1 MAQLPPD
8 SQPATW
14 PHSSSLAAMA
24 WPASARPLSPRTA
37 PVTAILAA
45 IATHDVVGLRCRPLM
60 SACRPLCADSWVVVL
75 PGIGRFC
82 ATGAVL
88 VCTDQNLGAL
98 WSGVNDSNGRVACIA
113 GAGNTANLF

>member
-1 MAQLPPD
+1 
-8 SQPATW
+8 
-14 PHSSSLAAMA
+14 
-24 WPASARPLSPRTA
+24 
-37 PVTAILAA
+37 
-45 IATHDVVGLRCRPLM
+45 
-60 SACRPLCADSWVVVL
+60 VL

-98 WSGVNDSNGRVACIA
+98 WSGPRYQQYLFVNDSNGRVACIA